1 VEDFLTVSQKVSCV
15 SVAFDDA
22 AVADLFEDQVDQGR
36 KPEQFARIW
45 LHTHP
50 GDSPHPSSVDEA
62 TFSRVFGSCDWAIM
76 FILARGGQTYAR
88 LRFNTGP
95 GGQLLIPVS
104 VDYLQPFPAADPDLW
119 EAEYQA
125 HVQVEA
131 TIWGSAF
138 GEDPKL
144 RANTDRQKLE
154 PQKTECQK
162 ADRRAFPDDWLEDL
176 QAMEPAERRLVMD
189 ELAVRPELWGE
200 EDEVLNG

>member
-1 VEDFLTVSQKVSCV
+1 MEDFLTVSQKVSCV

-36 KPEQFARIW
+36 RPEQFARIW

-62 TFSRVFGSCDWAIM
+62 TFRRVFGSCDWAIM
-76 FILARGGQTYAR
+76 FILAKGGQTYAR

-95 GGQLLIPVS
+95 GGHLLIPVD

-125 HVQVEA
+125 HVQAEP
-131 TIWGSAF
+131 TIWCSGP

-144 RANTDRQKLE
+144 LAN
-154 PQKTECQK
+154 TECQK
-162 ADRRAFPDDWLEDL
+162 TDHQKTDRRAFPDDWLADL

-189 ELAVRPELWGE
+189 ELAVRPDLWGE
-200 EDEVLNG
+200 EGEVVYG